1 MPSLDLSMDELMSTT
16 RSVRKRLDLTRLV
29 EAEVI
34 RECLN
39 LALQAPTASTGQ
51 SWHFVIVT
59 DLAQR
64 EALAALYRKGAAHYA
79 HARDQMRAA
88 VPEEQE
94 EATRASILAS
104 AQHLIDHLHEGPVH
118 VIPCI
123 ECRAGNLSAVE
134 EAAHWSAILPAVWS
148 FMLAARSR
156 GLGTVLPT
164 PHPGVEEEAAN
175 VLGFPYERVRQVEL
189 TPVAYTVGP
198 EFKPAAGKPGKY
210 VLHGGRW
217 GTEAREKEAQDLCP

>member
-88 VPEEQE
+88 VPGEQE
-94 EATRASILAS
+94 DATRPSIRVS
-104 AQHLIDHLHEGPVH
+104 PQQRRGHRQEVPVT
-118 VIPCI
+118 II
-123 ECRAGNLSAVE
+123 
-134 EAAHWSAILPAVWS
+134 
-148 FMLAARSR
+148 
-156 GLGTVLPT
+156 
-164 PHPGVEEEAAN
+164 
-175 VLGFPYERVRQVEL
+175 
-189 TPVAYTVGP
+189 
-198 EFKPAAGKPGKY
+198 
-210 VLHGGRW
+210 
-217 GTEAREKEAQDLCP
+217 